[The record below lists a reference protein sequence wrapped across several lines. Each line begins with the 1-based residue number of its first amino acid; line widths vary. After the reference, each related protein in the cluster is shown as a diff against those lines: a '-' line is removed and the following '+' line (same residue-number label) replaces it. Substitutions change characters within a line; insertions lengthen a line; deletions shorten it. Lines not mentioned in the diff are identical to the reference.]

1 MKKTA
6 AMVLLS
12 AMTIYYVLREVT
24 RLKLPKHMCG
34 HPVIFEENFLRED
47 VARSLRDLT
56 KEMKTF
62 PTNVNDLKFYKTEHE
77 HIGEAT
83 EITTNGTCDHP
94 FLVPS
99 IERSKCVIPGR
110 IDIGKWNRLLTLKH
124 TQHLTLLFFFNRKT
138 LDTLGR
144 SERNQGILQ
153 EYDFQNSKFWTI
165 QL

>member
-1 MKKTA
+1 
-6 AMVLLS
+6 MVLLS

-99 IERSKCVIPGR
+99 IERSKCVLPGR
-110 IDIGKWNRLLTLKH
+110 IDIGKWNRLLTLN
-124 TQHLTLLFFFNRKT
+124 TYSISRFFFFSNRKT

-144 SERNQGILQ
+144 SKRNQGILQ